1 MSHDLFHLP
10 LADPVMIFALAMV
23 IFVSVPLF
31 FERFRM
37 PGIIGLIVAGAVV
50 GPNGLALLERNE
62 TIVLLGTVGLLY
74 LMFMAG
80 VEIDLHGF
88 RKYRNRSLVF
98 GAVTFLLPQLL
109 GTGVGFALGYGVAAS
124 VLLASMFASHTLVAY
139 PIASRLGIAKNEAVT
154 ATVGGTIITDCAALL
169 VLAVIAA
176 SAEGGLTAAFGARLG
191 LSLVV
196 FVAVVL
202 LGVPRLGRWFFR
214 HYGDSPTAEYVFV
227 LAVLFTC
234 AGLAEFAGVEA
245 IIGAFLAG
253 LAINRLIP
261 ESGPLN
267 NRLHFFGNALFIPFF
282 LFSVGMLVDV
292 RVLAGSGQAWKVMI
306 GMTVTVIVTKWLAA
320 RIAQRL
326 FGYSGEEGWLMFGL
340 SVPQAAATLAAAL
353 IGYQIQLFDDAVL
366 NGAILMILVTCT
378 LGPWLVERYGRRLAL
393 REARA
398 PYRPSEA
405 PQRILVAISN
415 PASAEPLV
423 DLALLVRDPDSA
435 EPVHPLIVVPGR
447 GEEDEAIPQV
457 AAAEKLLARAVIHGA
472 AADVPMV
479 PLTRVDHN
487 YAHGIVRGI
496 TETRSNT
503 VVVGWD
509 RRRSRRFGL
518 TGGMV
523 ERITER
529 MQQLLLVARLAP
541 PINTV
546 ARMVVVLPPC
556 SERSRG
562 FCDAVRTL
570 KIMANRLGAEVVG
583 RVVEGNCTDYES
595 VFEAT
600 KPAAPARFEP
610 VPGWRALLP
619 ALTETLRPDDLVV
632 IVSAR
637 HGTLAWSRTL
647 EQLPWRI
654 EDALPNSF
662 VVVYPAEV
670 EQAPDPQPATTVLS
684 GAITTDRVAIA
695 LPRGP
700 FQQTLEELTRLA
712 VPDDAALRGSV
723 LEGLVRQELDGAT
736 ELVPGVVAPNARV
749 EGLREPVLVV
759 GVSPD
764 GIEFPEATAPAHLI
778 FLVLTPADHPQ
789 EHMNQLAELARL
801 ARSSE
806 RLQEL
811 LRGVDADSVLER
823 FRTDARRPQTV

>member
-23 IFVSVPLF
+23 VFVSVPLL
-31 FERFRM
+31 FERFRV

-80 VEIDLHGF
+80 VE
-88 RKYRNRSLVF
+88 
-98 GAVTFLLPQLL
+98 
-109 GTGVGFALGYGVAAS
+109 
-124 VLLASMFASHTLVAY
+124 
-139 PIASRLGIAKNEAVT
+139 
-154 ATVGGTIITDCAALL
+154 
-169 VLAVIAA
+169 
-176 SAEGGLTAAFGARLG
+176 
-191 LSLVV
+191 
-196 FVAVVL
+196 
-202 LGVPRLGRWFFR
+202 
-214 HYGDSPTAEYVFV
+214 
-227 LAVLFTC
+227 
-234 AGLAEFAGVEA
+234 A

-253 LAINRLIP
+253 LAINRLVP

-267 NRLHFFGNALFIPFF
+267 NRLHFFGNALFVPFF

-292 RVLAGSGQAWKVMI
+292 RVLAGSAQAWRVMV
-306 GMTVTVIVTKWLAA
+306 GMTLTVIVTKWLAA

-326 FGYSGEEGWLMFGL
+326 FGYSADEGWMMFGL

-378 LGPWLVERYGRRLAL
+378 LGPWVVERYGRRLAL
-393 REARA
+393 REARE
-398 PYRPSEA
+398 PYRPGDA

-435 EPVHPLIVVPGR
+435 EPVHPLIVVPGK
-447 GEEDEAIPQV
+447 GEEDGAIPQV

-472 AADVPMV
+472 GADVPMV

-487 YAHGIVRGI
+487 YANGITRGI

-541 PINTV
+541 PINT
-546 ARMVVVLPPC
+546 ASRMVVVLPPC

-562 FCDAVRTL
+562 FCDAIRTL
-570 KIMANRLGAEVVG
+570 KIMANRLGAEIVG
-583 RVVEGNCTDYES
+583 LVIEGNCTDYES
-595 VFEAT
+595 IFHNL
-600 KPAAPARFEP
+600 KPDVPTRFQP
-610 VPGWRALLP
+610 VDGWRTLLP
-619 ALTETLRPDDLVV
+619 TLKDTLRPDDLVV
-632 IVSAR
+632 VVSAR
-637 HGTLAWSRTL
+637 PGTIAWSRTL
-647 EQLPWRI
+647 ERLPWHLDD
-654 EDALPNSF
+654 EVPNSF
-662 VVVYPAEV
+662 VVVYPSET
-670 EQAPDPQPATTVLS
+670 ELEPQREPSALRLP
-684 GAITTDRVAIA
+684 GAIEPDRVVLG
-695 LPRGP
+695 LPRAP
-700 FQQTLEELTRLA
+700 FQQTLEQLVGEA
-712 VPDDAALRGSV
+712 VPDDAELRSAV
-723 LEGLVRQELDGAT
+723 WKALVRRELDGAT

-749 EGLREPVLVV
+749 EGLRSPALVV
-759 GVSPD
+759 GLSAEGV
-764 GIEFPEATAPAHLI
+764 EFPEATAPAYLI
-778 FLVLTPADHPQ
+778 LLVLTPADQPQ
-789 EHMNQLAELARL
+789 EHMKRLAELARL
-801 ARSSE
+801 ACSSE
-806 RLQEL
+806 WLQEL
-811 LRGVDADSVLER
+811 LGGVDADHVLER
-823 FRTDARRPQTV
+823 FRTDARRPQAV